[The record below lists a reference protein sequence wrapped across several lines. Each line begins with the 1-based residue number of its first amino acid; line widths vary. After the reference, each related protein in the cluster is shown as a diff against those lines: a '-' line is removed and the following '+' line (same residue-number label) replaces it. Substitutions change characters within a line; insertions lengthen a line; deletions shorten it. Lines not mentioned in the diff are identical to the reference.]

1 MGIIDRFRIENAVQT
16 YDFWLELRGMRS
28 RRRKEARR
36 ELRTNLRDAA
46 ADVGVTQALFNI
58 GSPKELAYA
67 MTPEATQRP
76 RWSLGAMW
84 ASLAF
89 VVVVFGLMYTASTF
103 TSGVDASGVVG
114 QQVTGFVF
122 PWFGVD
128 FMARRRQMPG
138 DFRAAHHMAAIGAKH
153 LDEPPEQRLHRFAKL
168 GTIDLRIDYLRPGI
182 GSHFELRAEVLRL
195 GSRVATTRMEF
206 LGADGKLLSS
216 GAAAYIVS

>member
-76 RWSLGAMW
+76 RWSL
-84 ASLAF
+84 
-89 VVVVFGLMYTASTF
+89 FGLMYTASTF

-128 FMARRRQMPG
+128 FMARIEPNRGGLAVGAGNAQWYVLGLPLLAFVLVARPW
-138 DFRAAHHMAAIGAKH
+138 RAFTQKA
-153 LDEPPEQRLHRFAKL
+153 
-168 GTIDLRIDYLRPGI
+168 
-182 GSHFELRAEVLRL
+182 S
-195 GSRVATTRMEF
+195 
-206 LGADGKLLSS
+206 
-216 GAAAYIVS
+216 

>member
-89 VVVVFGLMYTASTF
+89 VVVVFGLVYTASTF

-128 FMARRRQMPG
+128 FMARIEPNRGGLAVGAARSERPCLRCSPSSWSPVRGEPSPRR
-138 DFRAAHHMAAIGAKH
+138 R
-153 LDEPPEQRLHRFAKL
+153 
-168 GTIDLRIDYLRPGI
+168 
-182 GSHFELRAEVLRL
+182 
-195 GSRVATTRMEF
+195 
-206 LGADGKLLSS
+206 ADGIRKEGSLTRV
-216 GAAAYIVS
+216 G

>member
-128 FMARRRQMPG
+128 FMARIEPNRGGLAVGAGKAQWYVLGLPLLAFVLAARPW
-138 DFRAAHHMAAIGAKH
+138 RAFTQKA
-153 LDEPPEQRLHRFAKL
+153 
-168 GTIDLRIDYLRPGI
+168 
-182 GSHFELRAEVLRL
+182 S
-195 GSRVATTRMEF
+195 
-206 LGADGKLLSS
+206 
-216 GAAAYIVS
+216 